1 MSVTYFIDS
10 VERDRQQYPDPLNYT
25 LDASQVLTWP
35 RSTKEIKSIPSS
47 HAKNPLDFASTVHLL
62 SVQIPFP
69 RPELYGD
76 IITATSIGAANEL
89 VFPDPHGLAAGDRIW
104 TSSNNGAPYGVP
116 VDLPLYVVG
125 PVTPTTFSI
134 STSLGGVPLAIG
146 PATTLSLEFVIYT
159 TAVQV
164 LYEDSR
170 VVLTSPV
177 LLFKI
182 RCVTYKDNR
191 NIRCLNGT
199 HGNSTHILFRGG
211 VTQGTSGAPAFIEWI
226 AKAEQT
232 QRWKLDDV
240 IQFEF
245 ETRDGRVLDVFKES
259 PDDQLKEKDPTRQS
273 IISFIVTPFV
283 RDGSFSNHFIDPYE
297 G

>member
-1 MSVTYFIDS
+1 M
-10 VERDRQQYPDPLNYT
+10 
-25 LDASQVLTWP
+25 
-35 RSTKEIKSIPSS
+35 
-47 HAKNPLDFASTVHLL
+47 
-62 SVQIPFP
+62 
-69 RPELYGD
+69 G
-76 IITATSIGAANEL
+76 
-89 VFPDPHGLAAGDRIW
+89 
-104 TSSNNGAPYGVP
+104 GAPLV
-116 VDLPLYVVG
+116 
-125 PVTPTTFSI
+125 
-134 STSLGGVPLAIG
+134 IG
-146 PATTLSLEFVIYT
+146 PATTLSLDFVIYT
-159 TAVQV
+159 AAVQA

-191 NIRCLNGT
+191 NIRCLSGT
-199 HGNSTHILFRGG
+199 HAGVTHILFRGG
-211 VTQGTSGAPAFIEWI
+211 VTQGASGAPAFIEWI

-259 PDDQLKEKDPTRQS
+259 ADDQMKEKDPTRQS

-283 RDGSFSNHFIDPYE
+283 RDGSFSNHFTDPYE